1 MNQNDREERMTA
13 IVAYLQKRGYGVDDI
28 SAIVAFLLP
37 TQQLTSIRK
46 NVIKPEDE
54 ETLFALAGLD

>member
-1 MNQNDREERMTA
+1 MNRDERVAA
-13 IVAYLQKRGYGVDDI
+13 IVGYLHQRGYTVDDVRE
-28 SAIVAFLLP
+28 IVAFLLP